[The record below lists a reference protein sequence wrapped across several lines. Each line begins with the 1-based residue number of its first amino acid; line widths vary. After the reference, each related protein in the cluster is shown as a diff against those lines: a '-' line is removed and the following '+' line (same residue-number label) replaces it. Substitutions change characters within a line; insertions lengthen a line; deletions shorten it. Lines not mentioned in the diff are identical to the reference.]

1 MVTRDRKVLKLH
13 SPGELSTF
21 TRVHKSRNAFAFTRF
36 PITIFIYGKIS
47 IIYGKIFSIYYSEKF
62 HYNLT
67 VLQECHVG
75 ARPTAGIKLVNF
87 PFEIS

>member
-13 SPGELSTF
+13 SPGKLSTF
-21 TRVHKSRNAFAFTRF
+21 TRVHKSRNAFAFIRF
-36 PITIFIYGKIS
+36 SILIHIILFIHGR
-47 IIYGKIFSIYYSEKF
+47 IFSIYYNEKF

-75 ARPTAGIKLVNF
+75 ARPTAAIKLVKF

>member
-21 TRVHKSRNAFAFTRF
+21 TRVHKSRNAFAFIRF
-36 PITIFIYGKIS
+36 PIHIHITLFIHV
-47 IIYGKIFSIYYSEKF
+47 KIFSIYYSEKF

-67 VLQECHVG
+67 VLQECHSG
-75 ARPTAGIKLVNF
+75 ARPTAAIKLVNF